1 MQEIW
6 SDLRRAE
13 GLIVWSALI
22 LFSVWV
28 WFKIISLTVRLIFA
42 DPS

>member
-22 LFSVWV
+22 LFSVGF
-28 WFKIISLTVRLIFA
+28 WFGIISLTVRLILA
-42 DPS
+42 D

>member
-28 WFKIISLTVRLIFA
+28 WFWIISLTVRLILA
-42 DPS
+42 D

>member
-22 LFSVWV
+22 LFSVGV
-28 WFKIISLTVRLIFA
+28 WFGIISFAVRLILA
-42 DPS
+42 DSS